1 MILQGV
7 GLAPKTESILPI
19 GLDAPGTGEPP
30 VSPIADG
37 GEERPKTC
45 YCIMFWLRRDRRSGQ
60 RRILKRFFHWL
71 KALFHRTM
79 DTLEDPDIMLD
90 QARRDMQEALVQNRE
105 KAVQAITQKN
115 RLQQMLDESTKKSAQ
130 LESQASMALQQG
142 NRDLARQFLREKAN
156 VDQTVT
162 TLKTTLAQAV
172 ETVEAVKA
180 AIKRQETEVRKK
192 TAEALAMKA
201 QWKQA
206 QIQTSISKALE
217 GLTFENEYEGSFA
230 AIRDRIQDKQ
240 AEAAARSEMMSGSLQ
255 GKLMNMEDQAMD
267 YAAEAELKKLEEK
280 LGLAT
285 PAEVGTSDQ
294 VTASVDGIEKEL
306 EKLEDRLNNN

>member
-1 MILQGV
+1 M
-7 GLAPKTESILPI
+7 
-19 GLDAPGTGEPP
+19 
-30 VSPIADG
+30 
-37 GEERPKTC
+37 
-45 YCIMFWLRRDRRSGQ
+45 
-60 RRILKRFFHWL
+60 KRFFRWL
-71 KALFHRTM
+71 KALFNRTM
-79 DTLEDPDIMLD
+79 DNLEDPDVMLD

-115 RLQQMLDESTKKSAQ
+115 RLQQMLDEQTKKSAQ

-142 NRDLARQFLREKAN
+142 NRDLARSFLREKAN
-156 VDQTVT
+156 TDATVA
-162 TLKTTLAQAV
+162 TLKSTLAQAV

-180 AIKRQETEVRKK
+180 AIKRQESEVRKK

-206 QIQTSISKALE
+206 QIQSSISKALE

-230 AIRDRIQDKQ
+230 AIKDRIQDKQ

-255 GKLMNMEDQAMD
+255 GKMMHMEDQAMD
-267 YAAEAELKKLEEK
+267 YAAEAELQKLEQK

-285 PAEVGTSDQ
+285 PGEVAQKDP
-294 VTASVDGIEKEL
+294 AAKVDDIDSEL
-306 EKLEDRLNNN
+306 EKLEDRLKNQ